1 MYVSEIH
8 AVGFRCFGQENAL
21 TLNLYPGLNILA
33 GPNDSGKTAIID
45 ASRFVLW
52 TRGDDF
58 LRLEP
63 TDFHVKPSGERVT
76 ELLIR
81 CTLDLLT
88 PDEEARFLEWC
99 SNEAGKLRLYVCLR
113 ATLRKLLGGG
123 ESVIPLYRAGK
134 NGDGPPLEG
143 DLREY
148 LKTTYLK
155 PLRDAERELRS
166 GRRSRLSRILGAL
179 PTMAKQS
186 DPAAPGSTATLRDTM
201 QQADLA
207 VEGNPAVQGVQN
219 AVNSTYLDDLSFS
232 GDPLNATLGL
242 GAKGSFDQL
251 LERLELYLNPPPGQT
266 QRLTRGL
273 GYNNLLFMAA
283 ELLLLQ
289 SHSDQIPYLLIE
301 EPEAHLHPQH
311 QTLFMQM
318 LETRAAPIPQ
328 GQEGQRVQILLSTH
342 SPHLAASAD
351 LDSMVM
357 IVAHKAFPLGKHHT
371 KLKDDD
377 YAFLRRFLDAT
388 KANLFFARGLII
400 VEGDAEN
407 ILLPSIA
414 KKIGKPFGKFGVS
427 VVNVGHRGLF
437 RYSRILQRADDTRMP
452 IRVALLPDRDIPP
465 DTAKALVGDRLT
477 ESEWGDT
484 KITKHMTALLKDEGG
499 AVKVFPS
506 EQWTLEFDLA
516 RIKAFAVLVHQAI
529 QIAKGRCDKTDLEV
543 AAEAQAEVAALQA
556 DSSKSTDDVAV
567 FIFEPLFKR
576 QVSKAMVAEQLAALI
591 DALPDSPT
599 EFKAKLPAYIV
610 NAIDHVTTFEDA
622 VSSNAEAPAPSARA
636 SAS

>member
-8 AVGFRCFGQENAL
+8 ASGFRCFGPESAL
-21 TLNLYPGLNILA
+21 TLKLRPGLNILV
-33 GPNDSGKTAIID
+33 GPNDSGKTAVID
-45 ASRFVLW
+45 APRFVLW

-58 LRLEP
+58 LRLELS
-63 TDFHVKPSGERVT
+63 DFHVKPNGERVT

-81 CTLDLLT
+81 CTFDDLT

-99 SNEAGKLRLYVCLR
+99 SNEEGKFRLYVCLR
-113 ATLRKLLGGG
+113 ATLRKLSGGG
-123 ESVIPLYRAGK
+123 EAIIPLYRAGN

-155 PLRDAERELRS
+155 PLRDVERELRS

-179 PTMAKQS
+179 PTMATQAE
-186 DPAAPGSTATLRDTM
+186 PAAPGGPATLRDTM

-207 VEGNPAVQGVQN
+207 FDVNPAVQGVQSD
-219 AVNSTYLDDLSFS
+219 VNTTYLDDLSFS

-242 GAKGSFDQL
+242 GARGSFDQL

-266 QRLTRGL
+266 QRLARGL

-289 SHSDQIPYLLIE
+289 SHSDQIPYLLVE

-311 QTLFMQM
+311 QTLFMQV
-318 LETRAAPIPQ
+318 LEARAAPVPQ
-328 GQEGQRVQILLSTH
+328 GREGQRVQILLSTH
-342 SPHLAASAD
+342 SPQLAASAD

-357 IVAHKAFPLGKHHT
+357 IIGHKAFPLGKSHT

-414 KKIGKPFGKFGVS
+414 RKIGKPFAKFGVS
-427 VVNVGHRGLF
+427 IVNVGHRGLF

-452 IRVALLPDRDIPP
+452 MRVALLPDRDIPP
-465 DTAKALVGDRLT
+465 DSAKALVGDRLT
-477 ESEWGDT
+477 EGEWEAAE
-484 KITKHMTALLKDEGG
+484 ITAHMQKLAVHDGG
-499 AVKVFPS
+499 SVKVFPS

-516 RIKAFAVLVHQAI
+516 RIRTFAVFIHQAI
-529 QIAKGRCDKTDLEV
+529 QIAKGRPDKTDAQV
-543 AAEAQAEVAALQA
+543 SAEAQAEVAAWQA
-556 DSSKSTDDVAV
+556 DNTKSVDDIAV
-567 FIFEPLFKR
+567 LIFEPLYKKKI
-576 QVSKAMVAEQLAALI
+576 SKTMVAEQLAALI
-591 DALPDSPT
+591 DASPDIPPD
-599 EFKAKLPAYIV
+599 FRLKLPTYIV
-610 NAIDHVTTFEDA
+610 DAINHVT
-622 VSSNAEAPAPSARA
+622 SSDGAEAPEEEPPAPDAEAPAQ
-636 SAS
+636 